1 MGAGTKRN
9 WNAKA
14 ILFLLSKTNSSQSLY
29 EAELKEFGGVKVTAA
44 NLSCAW
50 TNHATS
56 AHQKQVFPVV
66 IKLNFHVALHKSTN
80 HVDFNIL

>member
-14 ILFLLSKTNSSQSLY
+14 ILFLLSKT
-29 EAELKEFGGVKVTAA
+29 A
-44 NLSCAW
+44 
-50 TNHATS
+50 
-56 AHQKQVFPVV
+56 AHQRHVFSVV
-66 IKLNFHVALHKSTN
+66 IKLNFHVALHKSIN